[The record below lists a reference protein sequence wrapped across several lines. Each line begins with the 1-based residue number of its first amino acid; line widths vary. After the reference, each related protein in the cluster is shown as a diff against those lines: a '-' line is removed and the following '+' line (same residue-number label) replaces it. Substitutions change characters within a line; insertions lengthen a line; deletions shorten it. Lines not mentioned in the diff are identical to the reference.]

1 MEIYGNGI
9 KLRVNLQKK
18 KVLFVNFLN
27 KRRNSILSESM
38 FIGTHCLITKKK
50 ISIAIVDHDRY
61 GRPALLGAEVL
72 FLLLKQE
79 IL

>member
-9 KLRVNLQKK
+9 KLRINLQK

-79 IL
+79 GF